1 MSIPQRGRNISD
13 RFRDRNQKYSEILLP
28 LCGIRM
34 TMLSPG
40 YLNRLNQL

>member
-1 MSIPQRGRNISD
+1 MLIPQRGRNISD
-13 RFRDRNQKYSEILLP
+13 HFRAVRTRNIQKSFAP
-28 LCGIRM
+28 LRM